1 MAQWNTPTQSFNNKD
16 TEVAG
21 RNDFIAF
28 VQADH
33 YGELA
38 PWHPEFTSKNRL
50 KTSVSE
56 TIIWS
61 TFERYP
67 DTDVWA
73 SALTGTGVAYINNDA
88 AAPELFDPDA
98 PAGNVILEKSVVM
111 RVENPG
117 DKVVR
122 QTKRIVPYF
131 PGKAQQLSLALNLG
145 GHVANTRQ
153 RVGLFDENNGFY
165 FECDGGQYSCVVRKN
180 GVDTVRVETVNW
192 NGDRL
197 NGSGKSGITLDPTA
211 QQLLAIEYEWYGTG
225 AIRFGFVID
234 NEFHT
239 IHTVN
244 NANEVNGTW
253 SKTPNLPVRL
263 EMEALAGYGIYTASD
278 ISANA
283 AANTIT
289 TAGSVDFSKVTG
301 STVTISGSANID
313 GTYTVVSSDATTITI
328 DPGVLALPSDETAG
342 ASITVTEN
350 NKYATITQA
359 STAITTEGQS
369 EEGGVLNTAITG
381 VNYGTNPPT
390 VNMGF
395 NNMPVAHTFYPIL
408 SIKLK
413 DIALDSYVSPKNFQ
427 LWNHSD
433 SHMTYVIVKNPT
445 TLANATYAISDD
457 DWVGAEVDQ
466 AADNVNFTADQVIFS
481 GHIKSSDVPIE
492 IPQDSLIQ
500 LGRKFANP
508 GSPDFAN
515 LESDVLTICAAA
527 MAANVTA
534 YASITWTEQP

>member
-16 TEVAG
+16 SEVAG
-21 RNDFIAF
+21 RNDFLAF

-33 YGELA
+33 YGALA
-38 PWHPEFTSKNRL
+38 PWNPEFTSKNRL
-50 KTSVSE
+50 KVSVSE
-56 TIIWS
+56 TVIWS

-73 SALTGTGVAYINNDA
+73 TATTANGVAYINNDA

-111 RVENPG
+111 RVDTAG

-122 QTKRIVPYF
+122 QTKRVVPYF

-153 RVGLFDENNGFY
+153 RIGLFDENNGFY
-165 FECDGGQYSCVVRKN
+165 FECDGGQYNCVVRKN
-180 GVDTVRVETVNW
+180 GVETVSVATANW

-225 AIRFGFVID
+225 AIRFGFVIG

-239 IHTVN
+239 IHTVK
-244 NANEVNGTW
+244 NANEVGGTW

-263 EMEALAGYGIYTASD
+263 ELEALPGYAGG
-278 ISANA
+278 
-283 AANTIT
+283 
-289 TAGSVDFSKVTG
+289 
-301 STVTISGSANID
+301 
-313 GTYTVVSSDATTITI
+313 DAF
-328 DPGVLALPSDETAG
+328 L
-342 ASITVTEN
+342 
-350 NKYATITQA
+350 TQA
-359 STAITTEGQS
+359 STAVTTEGKS
-369 EEGGVLNTAITG
+369 EEGGVLNTALTG

-395 NNMPVAHTFYPIL
+395 NNMPVAQTFYPIV
-408 SIKLK
+408 SIRLK

-433 SHMTYVIVKNPT
+433 AHMTYVIVKNPT
-445 TLANATYAISDD
+445 SLANATYAISDD
-457 DWVGAEVDQ
+457 DWVGAEIDQ
-466 AADNVNFTADQVIFS
+466 AADAVNFTADQVIFS
-481 GHIKSSDVPIE
+481 GHIKNSDVPIE

-508 GSPDFAN
+508 VSPDFAN

-527 MAANVTA
+527 MAANVST